1 MWFDYITMMSN
12 ILDFN
17 IHPLVAYL
25 GKEPKD
31 FMKTDLIKY
40 VVNNGIRMI
49 DFRYA
54 AHDGR
59 LKTLSFP
66 VSSRVYLDTV
76 LSYGERIDGSSLFP
90 FIEAGSSDLYVIP
103 RFCTAYIDPFAE
115 IPTLGLLCAYFT
127 KDGLPLATSPQ
138 YTLEKAH
145 QVFHA
150 KTGLSFEA
158 MGELEFYVI
167 DKAHDLFV
175 TENQK
180 GYHES
185 TPYSKFY
192 TFRNKA
198 MELISRAGG
207 QIKYAH
213 SEVGN
218 FTLDG
223 KIYEQN
229 EIEFLVNPVQA
240 AADQLLL
247 AKWILRTLAWQQ
259 GLDISFAPKITEGK
273 AGSGMHFH
281 TRLIKDGKTVMTERG
296 HLSDNAKRAI
306 AGYMKCAA
314 SLTAFGNTNP
324 VSYFR
329 LVPHQE
335 APTSICWGDR
345 NRSVLVRVP
354 LGWLSTANMLATA
367 NPLEPQMSQNI
378 PDKQTVEIRSPDCSA
393 DIYLMLAGL
402 VHAAKFGWESENTLD
417 IAEKTYVDV
426 NIHDS
431 RNRAKMESLEQ
442 LPTSCYES
450 AQVLKNHRAI
460 YEADGVFHPTLIDGV
475 ISKLEAYNDNNIR
488 QEIKENPA
496 RMMELVRKFYH
507 CG

>member
-1 MWFDYITMMSN
+1 MSN
-12 ILDFN
+12 TSYFN

-25 GKEPKD
+25 GKEPKE
-31 FMKTDLIKY
+31 FTKADLIKY
-40 VVNNGIRMI
+40 VINNGIRLI

-66 VSSRVYLDTV
+66 VSSHTYLDTI
-76 LSYGERIDGSSLFP
+76 LSYGERVDGSSLFP

-103 RFCTAYIDPFAE
+103 RFCTAYLDPFAE
-115 IPTLGLLCAYFT
+115 IPTLGLLCAYYT
-127 KDGLPLATSPQ
+127 KDGLPLETSPQ

-145 QVFHA
+145 RVFHD

-167 DKAHDLFV
+167 DKAHGLFLS
-175 TENQK
+175 ENQR

-185 TPYSKFY
+185 TPFSKFY
-192 TFRNKA
+192 SFRNKA
-198 MELISRAGG
+198 MELISQAGG

-218 FTLDG
+218 FCFDG

-229 EIEFLVNPVQA
+229 EIEFLINPVQA

-247 AKWILRTLAWQQ
+247 AKWILRTLACQL
-259 GLDISFAPKITEGK
+259 GLDITFAPKITEGK

-281 TRLIKDGKTVMTERG
+281 TRLVKNGRSVMTEG
-296 HLSDNAKRAI
+296 GKLSDDAKRAI
-306 AGYMKCAA
+306 AGYMQCAA
-314 SLTAFGNTNP
+314 SLTAFGNANP

-335 APTSICWGDR
+335 APTSICWGDS

-354 LGWLSTANMLATA
+354 LGWMGKVNMMAA
-367 NPLEPQMSQNI
+367 VNPLEAQTLHDM
-378 PDKQTVEIRSPDCSA
+378 PDKQTVEMRSPDCSA
-393 DIYLMLAGL
+393 DVYLMLAGL
-402 VHAAKFGWESENTLD
+402 VHAAKLGFETENALD
-417 IAEKTYVDV
+417 IAQKTYVNV

-431 RNRAKMESLEQ
+431 RNHAKLESLTQ
-442 LPTSCYES
+442 LPASCYES
-450 AQVLKNHRAI
+450 AQVLKNNRTV
-460 YEADGVFHPTLIDGV
+460 YEADKVFHPALIDG
-475 ISKLEAYNDNNIR
+475 IITKLESYDDKNIR
-488 QEIKENPA
+488 QEIKDNPD
-496 RMMELVRKFYH
+496 RMMELIRKFYH

>member
-1 MWFDYITMMSN
+1 MKD

-17 IHPLVAYL
+17 INPLVAYI
-25 GKEPKD
+25 GAEPKD
-31 FMKTDLIKY
+31 FLKADIINY
-40 VVNNGIRMI
+40 VINSEIRII

-66 VSSRVYLDTV
+66 VSNYAHLDSI
-76 LSYGERIDGSSLFP
+76 LSYGERIDGSNIFP
-90 FIEAGSSDLYVIP
+90 FIEPGSSDLYVIP
-103 RFCTAYIDPFAE
+103 RFSTAYIDPFAV
-115 IPTLGLLCAYFT
+115 IPTLGLLCSYYT
-127 KDGLPLATSPQ
+127 KDGVPLQSSPQ
-138 YTLEKAH
+138 YTLQKAH
-145 QVFHA
+145 QVFHE

-167 DKAHDLFV
+167 DKAQDLFV
-175 TENQK
+175 AENQR

-185 TPYSKFY
+185 LPFTKFY
-192 TFRNKA
+192 AFRNKA
-198 MELISRAGG
+198 MELIARAGG
-207 QIKYAH
+207 KIKYAH

-229 EIEFLVNPVQA
+229 EIEFLVNPAQT

-259 GLDISFAPKITEGK
+259 NLDITFSPKITEGK

-281 TRLIKDGKTVMTERG
+281 TALKKDGKSVMTTEG
-296 HLSDNAKRAI
+296 ELSVEARKAI
-306 AGYMKCAA
+306 AGYMRCAA

-354 LGWLSTANMLATA
+354 LGWRAKTNMMAME
-367 NPLEPQMSQNI
+367 NPLEPQALQDM
-378 PDKQTVEIRSPDCSA
+378 PDRQTVEMRSPDCSA
-393 DIYLMLAGL
+393 DVYLMLAGL
-402 VHAAKFGWESENTLD
+402 INAAKLGFETENALE

-431 RNRAKMESLEQ
+431 RNREKMLALEQ
-442 LPTSCYES
+442 LPASCYES
-450 AQVLKNHRAI
+450 AQVLKNSRAF
-460 YEADGVFHPTLIDGV
+460 YEADGVFNPVLIDGV
-475 ISKLEAYNDNNIR
+475 ISKLESYNDKNIR
-488 QEIKENPA
+488 QEIKENPTK
-496 RMMELVRKFYH
+496 MMELVRKFYH